1 MSRKRERERSG
12 FIDIEFAINKTT
24 SESLL
29 IEFRFSM
36 MKQKKKK
43 KSGQFS
49 DGNEVKVI
57 DRQTI
62 QANTIVYSWM
72 DGGSIKS
79 RGGGGQR
86 R

>member
-1 MSRKRERERSG
+1 
-12 FIDIEFAINKTT
+12 
-24 SESLL
+24 
-29 IEFRFSM
+29 M
-36 MKQKKKK
+36 MKQKKKKK

-57 DRQTI
+57 DRLTI

-72 DGGSIKS
+72 DGEVLL
-79 RGGGGQR
+79 RVGGQR